1 MAKQPVSFCFFHFL
15 ALLLLVNYIVD
26 LARTVFNF
34 FDAGE
39 ARGAAILLPQPDFYF
54 AFHTVPVELTY
65 LVASNNHRRRGT
77 AVECSDRHEKNK
89 GQYHH
94 AHHVVLP
101 APTLVGPEEDF
112 LESA

>member
-1 MAKQPVSFCFFHFL
+1 MAKQSVSFCFFHFPRC
-15 ALLLLVNYIVD
+15 LLLVDHIVD

-39 ARGAAILLPQPDFYF
+39 ARRAAILLPQPDFYF
-54 AFHTVPVELTY
+54 AFHTVPVELAY
-65 LVASNNHRRRGT
+65 LVASNDHRRRGT

-89 GQYHH
+89 GQDTH

-101 APTLVGPEEDF
+101 APTLVAPEEDF